1 MVLWRQCCTW
11 QQPADVLAA
20 AAQRMLACSRCMRF
34 DLASGMADLYTASD
48 DGHSTWKGVSSVD
61 AADQQRWHSVL
72 DSCMW
77 QALQAM
83 IDELSKAW
91 QSGLQ
96 RLDVLK
102 GMGLEE
108 YVERHMDSWD
118 LSIMDEAQRSQVR
131 PHMAAAIR
139 GDGPLA

>member
-1 MVLWRQCCTW
+1 MFLHLVHEIWPCQW
-11 QQPADVLAA
+11 QSWQT
-20 AAQRMLACSRCMRF
+20 C
-34 DLASGMADLYTASD
+34 LYTAGD

-91 QSGLQ
+91 ESGL
-96 RLDVLK
+96 
-102 GMGLEE
+102 
-108 YVERHMDSWD
+108 S
-118 LSIMDEAQRSQVR
+118 SA
-131 PHMAAAIR
+131 
-139 GDGPLA
+139 

>member
-1 MVLWRQCCTW
+1 MI
-11 QQPADVLAA
+11 P
-20 AAQRMLACSRCMRF
+20 
-34 DLASGMADLYTASD
+34 LASGMADIYSAGH
-48 DGHSTWKGVSSVD
+48 DGRTTWKVVSIVSSVD
-61 AADQQRWHSVL
+61 AADQQRWNSVL

-96 RLDVLK
+96 RLDVLR

-108 YVERHMDSWD
+108 YQLTVDTYMDCSCIQGRVTMWHA
-118 LSIMDEAQRSQVR
+118 SQRCSGSPAMV
-131 PHMAAAIR
+131 
-139 GDGPLA
+139 